1 MKLKKL
7 LMLAL
12 ALLMC
17 ATIVSCDV
25 AKPNDS
31 EEITRKE
38 TSTKKTT
45 TENITAEKS
54 TTETTTTEETTT
66 DESSTEKPQPE
77 EPIVSS
83 IGLAYK
89 VNSDGAT
96 CTITG
101 IGTCTDINVQIP
113 TTING
118 YKVTSIGDWA
128 FCNCSSFEGITSRI
142 A

>member
-7 LMLAL
+7 LMLVL

-45 TENITAEKS
+45 TETNAASQSPPNIIANNAG
-54 TTETTTTEETTT
+54 
-66 DESSTEKPQPE
+66 KP
-77 EPIVSS
+77 IAKAVATLLVSIILS
-83 IGLAYK
+83 
-89 VNSDGAT
+89 
-96 CTITG
+96 
-101 IGTCTDINVQIP
+101 
-113 TTING
+113 
-118 YKVTSIGDWA
+118 
-128 FCNCSSFEGITSRI
+128 
-142 A
+142 